1 MHRDSFWTDW
11 ASFEPFD
18 RRTFPDQS
26 SCMRSTVRC
35 ASAPVILL
43 LACCTG
49 GDRLGEPTGSPMQFS
64 TALPVN
70 PAAPRDLCMF
80 DGVNGRVLTWSD
92 LTRLVR
98 RTDVIV
104 FGGEGGPADESV
116 RKALADDAQAAFPP
130 VALLDGCADPESC
143 ARSAAD
149 ALADHARVFVRCPA
163 SCDLA
168 EVSRRIRALRWFSSV
183 TTVSIVPSGARSL
196 DAADRDRADVVIH
209 AAPDRAASS
218 NAKR

>member
-1 MHRDSFWTDW
+1 MR
-11 ASFEPFD
+11 
-18 RRTFPDQS
+18 FP
-26 SCMRSTVRC
+26 VRC
-35 ASAPVILL
+35 TFAPLILALAS
-43 LACCTG
+43 CTG

-116 RKALADDAQAAFPP
+116 RKALTDDAQAAFPP
-130 VALLDGCADPESC
+130 AAVLDGCADTETC
-143 ARSAAD
+143 AQAAAD
-149 ALADHARVFVRCPA
+149 ALGDHARVLVRCPA

-168 EVSRRIRALRWFSSV
+168 EVSRRIRAIRWFSSV
-183 TTVSIVPSGARSL
+183 TTVAIVPSGARAL
-196 DAADRDRADVVIH
+196 DPADRDRADVIIH
-209 AAPDRAASS
+209 AAPDRVASS

>member
-1 MHRDSFWTDW
+1 MR
-11 ASFEPFD
+11 
-18 RRTFPDQS
+18 FP
-26 SCMRSTVRC
+26 VRC
-35 ASAPVILL
+35 TFAPLILALAS
-43 LACCTG
+43 CTG

-130 VALLDGCADPESC
+130 VAVLDGCAERTR
-143 ARSAAD
+143 ARSGRPRPRRRDHPRRAGSRGVVERE
-149 ALADHARVFVRCPA
+149 AL
-163 SCDLA
+163 
-168 EVSRRIRALRWFSSV
+168 
-183 TTVSIVPSGARSL
+183 
-196 DAADRDRADVVIH
+196 
-209 AAPDRAASS
+209 
-218 NAKR
+218 